1 MQKLF
6 TEFNNT
12 TAQQWKEQL
21 VKDLK
26 GIDFNTLIAKTNE
39 GIDIQPF
46 YTAEDIS
53 QKQQPIFTH
62 NDWAI
67 CERIVVED
75 EKQANLQALEA
86 LSNGAS
92 GLEFIIKQKIDYS
105 VLLNGI
111 LLEHIYSLFHI
122 PLSEYQNL
130 NNALQ
135 TVNKGNYCFINT
147 DVISHLC
154 ETGNWVLSQ
163 NEDFKLIENNAFI
176 SVNASLYQNAGVN
189 AVNELSFIVA
199 QLNEYLNFYNSKN
212 TLQQIKYIHL
222 SVAVGG
228 DFFKEIAK
236 LRALRNLISFIC
248 KQYQIEIP
256 VYIHGQTTSINKS
269 HLDSYTNLLRSTTEA
284 MSASI
289 GGCNSITVLPFDSS
303 FANETNFSLRMARNQ
318 QLILKEESYL
328 NKVADMAAGSYYI
341 ESLTK
346 TISNAAWEAFKFIE
360 TKGGFLEALKNN
372 VIQDIAL
379 RDATLLQKQFEEGT
393 LVLVGVNK
401 FKNTT
406 EVVPKIKVTDAV
418 NTATLINPLKTIV
431 LGS

>member
-21 VKDLK
+21 IKDLK
-26 GIDFNTLIAKTNE
+26 GIDFETLISKTNE
-39 GIDIQPF
+39 EIDIQPF
-46 YTAEDIS
+46 YTAEDSS
-53 QKQQPIFTH
+53 QKREPIFTH

-75 EKQANLQALEA
+75 EKQANQQALEA

-92 GLEFIIKQKIDYS
+92 GLEFIIKTKINYS

-122 PLSEYQNL
+122 PVTEFH
-130 NNALQ
+130 ALQ
-135 TVNKGNYCFINT
+135 FALKSVNTGNNCFINT
-147 DVISHLC
+147 DVISHFC
-154 ETGNWVLSQ
+154 ETGNWTLSQ
-163 NEDFKLIENNAFI
+163 NEDFKLIENNSFI
-176 SVNASLYQNAGVN
+176 SINGSLYQNAGTN

-212 TLQQIKYIHL
+212 TLQQLKYIHL

-248 KQYQIEIP
+248 TQYQLEIP
-256 VYIHGQTTSINKS
+256 VYIHGLSTSINKS

-303 FANETNFSLRMARNQ
+303 FANANNFSLRMARNQ

-341 ESLTK
+341 ESLTQ
-346 TISNAAWEAFKFIE
+346 TISNKAWEAFKGIE
-360 TKGGFLEALKNN
+360 AKGGFLEALKNS
-372 VIQDIAL
+372 VVQDIVVK
-379 RDATLLQKQFEEGT
+379 DASLLQKQFEDGT

-401 FKNTT
+401 FKNANETAPVIKATIINNTT
-406 EVVPKIKVTDAV
+406 
-418 NTATLINPLKTIV
+418 TLIKPLKTIV
-431 LGS
+431 LGC